1 MSIREKIA
9 ATVSALI
16 LIGIVVYWGNEIVG
30 VMEMMKLAS
39 GG

>member
-16 LIGIVVYWGNEIVG
+16 VVAMVVYWGNEIAG
-30 VMEMMKLAS
+30 VMEMMKLAA